1 MIRKF
6 EITGVHVD
14 ADEKLKKYVTK
25 SIGKLEKYMPIHA
38 RKSAH
43 VDVKLKESMRQSDN
57 KCTAEIIMY
66 LPNGT
71 LTAKESTMNLYS
83 AVDIVEAKLHNQLKK
98 YKDTHPNPK
107 LLRRLRSRFRRDN
120 PNAEG

>member
-1 MIRKF
+1 MIKKL

-14 ADEKLKKYVTK
+14 TDDKLKRYVTK
-25 SIGKLEKYMPIHA
+25 SIGKLEKHIPRHA
-38 RKSAH
+38 RASAH
-43 VDVKLKESMRQSDN
+43 VEVKLKESKRQSDD

-66 LPNGT
+66 LPQDT

-83 AVDIVEAKLHNQLKK
+83 AVDIVEAKLDAQLRK
-98 YKDTHPNPK
+98 YKDTHTDP
-107 LLRRLRSRFRRDN
+107 RFYQRLRTRFRRNN